1 MTGEVFA
8 YDTGFVLS
16 QSPLRTETTA
26 TISLVG
32 QPPNDVWTAISIDL
46 LPKFKYRHRRYH
58 SELVCRYQAVTLFSA
73 TCTGSCDAGS
83 ISAAGIGCIDSQL
96 TAKPTTMTEIE
107 ALKERVDRL
116 EAEREQEKREKEQL
130 RNEVKELRDRL
141 ETIEDSQPDTEI
153 DQTQDRGDELECQIK
168 RLVKENAQLK
178 QRVADLETQPDISI
192 GNENDPIGS
201 LEVGNA
207 PIGKVLTA
215 KADKSDVEW
224 CEEEIEELE
233 AGLDTSNPT
242 PEAGETPL
250 QASDLTPIEQL
261 SRADDVS
268 EVTDS
273 PTVERAVAL
282 FKNIAD
288 WGSKTPKGIV
298 LKPADNPLRLLE
310 ADQDESLAWKQYY
323 RAAETLEQLSHGS
336 VTFFDSD
343 KHGKMLCLHERSETF
358 ERVVNGSLTASSV
371 GAKG

>member
-1 MTGEVFA
+1 VTVERFA
-8 YDTGFVLS
+8 CDTGPVLA

-32 QPPNDVWTAISIDL
+32 QPPSDLWTKISIDL
-46 LPKFKYRHRRYH
+46 LPKFKCQFERDNF
-58 SELVCRYQAVTLFSA
+58 ELVCRYEEIALFSA

-83 ISAAGIGCIDSQL
+83 IPAAGIGCIASQP
-96 TAKPTTMTEIE
+96 TTDPTTMTKIE
-107 ALKERVDRL
+107 ALKKRVDRL

-130 RNEVKELRDRL
+130 RSEVKELRDRL
-141 ETIEDSQPDTEI
+141 ETVEDRQPDSENN
-153 DQTQDRGDELECQIK
+153 QPQDRIDELESQIK
-168 RLVKENAQLK
+168 QVLKQNAQLK
-178 QRVADLETQPDISI
+178 QRVADLEAQPDISV

-207 PIGKVLTA
+207 PLGKVLTA

-233 AGLDTSNPT
+233 AGLDSLNPT
-242 PEAGETPL
+242 PETGGTPL

-268 EVTDS
+268 DVTDS

-282 FKNIAD
+282 FKNLAD

-323 RAAETLEQLSHGS
+323 RAAEALERLSHGS

-343 KHGKMLCLHERSETF
+343 KHGKTICLHEQSETF
-358 ERVVNGSLTASSV
+358 DRVVNGSLTTSSV
-371 GAKG
+371 EVKG

>member
-1 MTGEVFA
+1 MNIQNISGYGYVST
-8 YDTGFVLS
+8 YRC
-16 QSPLRTETTA
+16 QSVA
-26 TISLVG
+26 
-32 QPPNDVWTAISIDL
+32 
-46 LPKFKYRHRRYH
+46 
-58 SELVCRYQAVTLFSA
+58 LFSV
-73 TCTGSCDAGS
+73 TCTGSCYAGS
-83 ISAAGIGCIDSQL
+83 IPAAGVRCIATQP
-96 TAKPTTMTEIE
+96 TTETTTMTEIE

-130 RNEVKELRDRL
+130 RNEVKELRNRL
-141 ETIEDSQPDTEI
+141 ETVEDSQPDTEN
-153 DQTQDRGDELECQIK
+153 DQPQDRIDELGSQIK
-168 RLVKENAQLK
+168 RLVKQNAQLK
-178 QRVADLETQPDISI
+178 QRVADLEAQPDISI
-192 GNENDPIGS
+192 GNENDPIAS
-201 LEVGNA
+201 LEIGNA
-207 PIGKVLTA
+207 PLGKVLTA

-268 EVTDS
+268 DVTDS

-282 FKNIAD
+282 FKNITD

-323 RAAETLEQLSHGS
+323 RAAEALEQLSHGS

-343 KHGKMLCLHERSETF
+343 KHGKMLCLHEQSKTF